1 MKRIL
6 TKSAVA
12 IVLILMFAGWGGT
25 GHKII
30 NGNVSNLFPPS
41 MNFPNTW
48 GPFLIAHAS
57 DPDNRKGSDP
67 TESPRHF
74 IDIDAYPEFVANDSI
89 NRDYNAFVLQH
100 GSSTVINNGTL
111 PWAIVRWEDSLK
123 RAFQSGN
130 WANAMQL
137 SADLGHYVGDGHQ
150 PLHCTENYDGAMTN
164 QNGVHSRYET
174 SLVGKYQT
182 SIVYTNDLA
191 TYVSDVSSY
200 AFNFIYLS
208 NKYVDST
215 LYGDSVA
222 TAFAGTNSS
231 KDTVYLRKY
240 WELCGNQVILLMKTA
255 SRATAD
261 LIYTAWVD
269 AGSPNPDGTTPV
281 ELVSFTASTD
291 KNLVN
296 LKWKTATEL
305 NNNGF
310 DIERGSVNNSD
321 GSITFSKIGFVKG
334 AGNSVNTNSYS
345 FSDKMNISGKYYY
358 RLKQVDNDGSSKYSN
373 RVEVNFTSQV
383 YSFNLDQNY
392 PNPFNP
398 STTIAY
404 SLPLASNVKLSVFN
418 AIGQQVKIVENAYKN
433 AGNYKIT
440 FNADD
445 LNSGIYFYKIEAGQF
460 SQIRKMILIK

>member
-1 MKRIL
+1 VRIIF

-12 IVLILMFAGWGGT
+12 IVLVLMFAGWGST

-30 NGNVSNLFPPS
+30 NGNVTILFPSS

-100 GSSTVINNGTL
+100 GSSTVINNGVL
-111 PWAIVRWEDSLK
+111 PWAIVNWEDSLR
-123 RAFQSGN
+123 RAFQQGN
-130 WANAMQL
+130 WSMAMQL

-200 AFNFIYLS
+200 TFNFIYLT

-240 WELCGNQVILLMKTA
+240 WELCGNQIIQLMKTA

-269 AGSPNPDGTTPV
+269 AGSPNPNGTNPV
-281 ELVSFTASTD
+281 EFVSFTASAGND
-291 KNLVN
+291 LIN

-305 NNNGF
+305 NNSGF
-310 DIERGSVNNSD
+310 DIERGSANNS
-321 GSITFSKIGFVKG
+321 GGEINFNKIGFVKG
-334 AGNSVNTNSYS
+334 AGNSLTANNYSYS
-345 FSDKMNISGKYYY
+345 DFN
-358 RLKQVDNDGSSKYSN
+358 
-373 RVEVNFTSQV
+373 SQV
-383 YSFNLDQNY
+383 SSFNLDQNY

-398 STTIAY
+398 STTISY
-404 SLPLASNVKLSVFN
+404 SIPVASNVKLSVFN
-418 AIGQQVKIVENAYKN
+418 AIGQEVKNVENVYKN
-433 AGNYKIT
+433 AGNYKVT
-440 FNADD
+440 LNADD
-445 LNSGIYFYKIEAGQF
+445 LNSGIYFYKIEAGQY
-460 SQIRKMILIK
+460 SQTRKMILIK

>member
-1 MKRIL
+1 MKKIL
-6 TKSAVA
+6 TKTAVA
-12 IVLILMFAGWGGT
+12 IVLVLMFAGWGGT

-30 NGNVSNLFPPS
+30 NTNIAVCFPAS
-41 MNFPNTW
+41 MNVPTTW
-48 GPFLIAHAS
+48 SPFLIAHAS
-57 DPDNRKGSDP
+57 DPDNRKGTDP

-74 IDIDAYPEFVANDSI
+74 IDIDSYPEFVANDSI
-89 NRDYNAFVLQH
+89 NRDYNAFVALH
-100 GSSTVINNGTL
+100 GSSTVISNGIL

-123 RAFQSGN
+123 RAFQQGN
-130 WANAMQL
+130 LTLAMQL

-164 QNGVHSRYET
+164 QSGVHSRYET

-215 LYGDSVA
+215 LYSDSVA

-231 KDTVYLRKY
+231 KDTVYLKKY
-240 WELCGNQVILLMKTA
+240 WELCGNQIIYLMKNA

-261 LIYTAWVD
+261 IIYTAWID
-269 AGSPNPDGTTPV
+269 AGSPNLSGTNPV
-281 ELVSFTASTD
+281 ELVSFTAAVS
-291 KNLVN
+291 KNIIN
-296 LKWKTATEL
+296 LNWKTATEL
-305 NNNGF
+305 NNTGF
-310 DIERGSVNNSD
+310 DIERGSANNSD
-321 GSITFSKIGFVKG
+321 GDIIYTKIGFVKG
-334 AGNSVNTNSYS
+334 AGNSIATNSYS
-345 FSDKMNISGKYYY
+345 YSDKMNISGKYYY
-358 RLKQVDNDGSSKYSN
+358 KLKQVDNDGSFKLSAA
-373 RVEVNFTSQV
+373 VEVNFNAQV
-383 YSFNLDQNY
+383 NSFYLDQNY

-404 SLPLASNVKLSVFN
+404 SLPEASNVKLSVFN
-418 AIGQQVKIVENAYKN
+418 VLGQQVKIVENVYKN
-433 AGNYKIT
+433 AGNYKVT
-440 FNADD
+440 LNAND